1 MIKLATSNGNHM
13 DKKQI
18 DAYVKQIADAL
29 TEEAMDYIVEN
40 GNEDLISDEG
50 LAKLFSKKFISF
62 EDYPRGWFGMSLEY
76 DDINSE
82 MGLFSSWGHCI
93 WSVKC
98 DVKDPQS
105 IIGCAIECLNNS
117 PKEFDVEFDKY
128 KNKDENKSQ
137 KVFDRLF
144 KALDKEY
151 QKFLKRKAKKNE
163 EIEDPEEDGNWTTF
177 YEKAEEMGKD
187 AVIEMGVKED
197 QAEMMFEEFWD
208 DANSARDDARIDKNY
223 QALVKKFTKHYNKV
237 IAETVNA
244 ICRIRLQMSDKYV
257 YEMK

>member
-1 MIKLATSNGNHM
+1 M

-18 DAYVKQIADAL
+18 EAYVKQIADAL

-40 GNEDLISDEG
+40 GNETLISDES
-50 LAKLFSKKFISF
+50 LAKLFSKKFITF
-62 EDYPRGWFGMSLEY
+62 DAYPQGGMGMSLEY
-76 DDINSE
+76 DDVNAE
-82 MGLFSSWGHCI
+82 MGLFSSLGYCI

-98 DVKDPQS
+98 NVKDPQS
-105 IIGCAIECLNNS
+105 IIECAIECLNNS
-117 PKEFDVEFDKY
+117 TKEYDVELEKY

-137 KVFDRLF
+137 KVFDRLI

-151 QKFLKRKAKKNE
+151 QKFLKRKAKENE
-163 EIEDPEEDGNWTTF
+163 EIGAPEEDGNWTDF
-177 YEKAEEMGKD
+177 YEKAEEMGMD
-187 AVIEMGVKED
+187 AVIEMGIRED
-197 QAEMMFEEFWD
+197 IAEMMFEEFWD
-208 DANSARDDARIDKNY
+208 EANSAEDDAEIDKYY

-257 YEMK
+257 YEIE

>member
-1 MIKLATSNGNHM
+1 M

-18 DAYVKQIADAL
+18 DAYVQQIAGAL

-40 GNEDLISDEG
+40 GNEGLISDER
-50 LAKLFSKKFISF
+50 LAKLFSKKFITF
-62 EDYPRGWFGMSLEY
+62 EDYPMGGMGMSLEY
-76 DDINSE
+76 DDVNSE
-82 MGLFSSWGHCI
+82 MGLFSGQGGYCI

-98 DVKDPQS
+98 NVKDPQS
-105 IIGCAIECLNNS
+105 IIDYAIECLNNS

-137 KVFDRLF
+137 KVFDRLI

-151 QKFLKRKAKKNE
+151 QKFLKRKAKEDE
-163 EIEDPEEDGNWTTF
+163 EIEDPEEDGNWTDF

-197 QAEMMFEEFWD
+197 SAEMMFEEFWD
-208 DANSARDDARIDKNY
+208 DASYAEDDAEIDKNY
-223 QALVKKFTKHYNKV
+223 QKLVKKFTKHYNKV

-244 ICRIRLQMSDKYV
+244 ICRIRLQMSDRYV
-257 YEMK
+257 YGEDEK

>member
-1 MIKLATSNGNHM
+1 M

-18 DAYVKQIADAL
+18 EAYVKLIADSL
-29 TEEAMDYIVEN
+29 TEEAIDYIEMN
-40 GNEDLISDEG
+40 GDEDLISDEG
-50 LAKLFSKKFISF
+50 LAKLFSKKFITF

-76 DDINSE
+76 DDVNSE

-98 DVKDPQS
+98 NVKDPQS
-105 IIGCAIECLNNS
+105 IIDCAIECLNNS
-117 PKEFDVEFDKY
+117 PKEFDVKRDKF

-137 KVFDRLF
+137 KVFDRLI

-151 QKFLKRKAKKNE
+151 QKFLRRKGKEDE
-163 EIEDPEEDGNWTTF
+163 EIEDPEDDDNWVSF
-177 YEKAEEMGKD
+177 YQKAEKMGQD

-208 DANSARDDARIDKNY
+208 DANIAKDDAAIDRNY
-223 QALVKKFTKHYNKV
+223 QKLVVKFTKHYNKV

-244 ICRIRLQMSDKYV
+244 TCRIRLQMSDRYV
-257 YEMK
+257 YGMK

>member
-1 MIKLATSNGNHM
+1 M

-18 DAYVKQIADAL
+18 GVYVKQIADAL

-40 GNEDLISDEG
+40 GNEDLIYDDG

-62 EDYPRGWFGMSLEY
+62 DAYPQGGMGMSLEY
-76 DDINSE
+76 DDVNAE
-82 MGLFSSWGHCI
+82 MGLFSSLGYCI

-98 DVKDPQS
+98 NVKDPQS
-105 IIGCAIECLNNS
+105 IIECAIECLNNS
-117 PKEFDVEFDKY
+117 PKEYDVEFEKY

-137 KVFDRLF
+137 KVFDRLI

-151 QKFLKRKAKKNE
+151 QKFLKRKAKEKE
-163 EIEDPEEDGNWTTF
+163 EIEDPEEDGNWTDF
-177 YEKAEEMGKD
+177 YEKAEEMGMD
-187 AVIEMGVKED
+187 AVIEMGIRED
-197 QAEMMFEEFWD
+197 IAEMMFEEFWD
-208 DANSARDDARIDKNY
+208 EANSAEDDAEIDKNY

-244 ICRIRLQMSDKYV
+244 ICRIRFQMSDKYV
-257 YEMK
+257 YEIE